1 VHVLVCYN
9 WAWLG
14 GFIFLFNDICVAG
27 DLVKVESRLESVQE
41 GLFHEALVR
50 LIRLKGVTSNLG
62 RGYML
67 DLYCPRAL
75 AGIPRTATGQ
85 ARLRFVEG
93 PVLKILRQ
101 NYYSCSQEV
110 FRQLVLWG
118 ETSTR

>member
-1 VHVLVCYN
+1 MHVLVCYN